1 MLNETM
7 IFVVIVGL
15 AGALLMFAGDMLLYY
30 TPEDFAYDSK
40 SSSAEKIQAIVDVM
54 KKLPAKRVMAGGM
67 IGPVSAFLQCV
78 GFYHI
83 VLITDENMKTLA
95 MAAFLLSCFG
105 IIVGGA
111 YHNDCTYLGL
121 LGDDR
126 FSDALEI
133 VENYFQKLP
142 LLYYPGM
149 GIGFLLLAILII
161 SGHTILPR
169 WMFLLSPGI
178 LFLLRPA
185 VARLPKGIRIIV
197 SGGWTNWISILYY
210 LAALFAILS

>member
-1 MLNETM
+1 MLNEKM
-7 IFVVIVGL
+7 IYVVLVGL
-15 AGALLMFAGDMLLYY
+15 AGAFLMFAGDMLLYY

-40 SSSAEKIQAIVDVM
+40 SSSAEKIQAIVAVM
-54 KKLPAKRVMAGGM
+54 KRLPAKRVMVGGM

-83 VLITDENMKTLA
+83 VLMADNGMKSLA
-95 MAAFLLSCFG
+95 MAAFLFSCFG
-105 IIVGGA
+105 MIAGGA
-111 YHNDCTYLGL
+111 YPRHCAYLGL

-126 FSDALEI
+126 FREALAV
-133 VENYFQKLP
+133 VETYFQKLP
-142 LLYYPGM
+142 LFYYVGN
-149 GIGFLLLAILII
+149 GIGFLLLAILIVL
-161 SGHTILPR
+161 GHTLLPR

-197 SGGWTNWISILYY
+197 SGGWTNWISVLYY
-210 LAALFAILS
+210 LAVLLAIL

>member
-1 MLNETM
+1 MLNEKM
-7 IFVVIVGL
+7 IYVVLVGL
-15 AGALLMFAGDMLLYY
+15 AGAFLMFAGDMLLYY

-40 SSSAEKIQAIVDVM
+40 SSSAEKIQAIVAVM
-54 KKLPAKRVMAGGM
+54 KRLPAKRVMVGGM

-83 VLITDENMKTLA
+83 VLMTDDGMKSLA
-95 MAAFLLSCFG
+95 MAAFLFSCFG
-105 IIVGGA
+105 IIAGGA
-111 YHNDCTYLGL
+111 YHNNCAYLGL
-121 LGDDR
+121 LGEER
-126 FSDALEI
+126 FRDALAV
-133 VENYFQKLP
+133 VESYFQKLP
-142 LLYYPGM
+142 LLYYAGL
-149 GIGFLLLAILII
+149 GIGFLLLAFLII

-197 SGGWTNWISILYY
+197 SGGWTNWISVLYY
-210 LAALFAILS
+210 LAALLAIL

>member
-1 MLNETM
+1 MLNEKM
-7 IFVVIVGL
+7 IYVVIAGL

-40 SSSAEKIQAIVDVM
+40 SSSAEKIQTIVDVM

-83 VLITDENMKTLA
+83 VLITDESMKSLA
-95 MAAFLLSCFG
+95 MAAFLFSCFG
-105 IIVGGA
+105 IIAGGA
-111 YHNDCTYLGL
+111 YHNDCAYLGL
-121 LGDDR
+121 LGEER
-126 FSDALEI
+126 FRDALAV
-133 VENYFQKLP
+133 VESYFQKLP
-142 LLYYPGM
+142 LLYYTGL
-149 GIGFLLLAILII
+149 GIGFLLLAILIG
-161 SGHTILPR
+161 SGHTLLPR

-185 VARLPKGIRIIV
+185 VGRLPKGIRIIV
-197 SGGWTNWISILYY
+197 SGGWTNWISVLYY
-210 LAALFAILS
+210 LAALLAIL